1 MEYLVSIGADIHHP
15 NGPDDPENLV
25 DFAVSLDESAAN
37 EGLRWLLERG
47 VSPNQVADGKK
58 RCLALNSAGRNGN
71 LEAVKLLV
79 EHGADVNAY
88 FLGSNGLSLA
98 IQRNHTEIVSYLR
111 SVGAK
116 TPAEQGWKSSSQ

>member
-1 MEYLVSIGADIHHP
+1 MAIPMELKRSCVKAIRNSDV
-15 NGPDDPENLV
+15 PE
-25 DFAVSLDESAAN
+25 
-37 EGLRWLLERG
+37 LR
-47 VSPNQVADGKK
+47 QF
-58 RCLALNSAGRNGN
+58 
-71 LEAVKLLV
+71 